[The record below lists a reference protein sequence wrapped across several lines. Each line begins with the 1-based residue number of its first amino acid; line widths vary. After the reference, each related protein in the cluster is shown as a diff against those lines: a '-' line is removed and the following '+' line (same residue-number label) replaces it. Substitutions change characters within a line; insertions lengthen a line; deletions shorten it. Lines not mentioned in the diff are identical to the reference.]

1 MDLVVE
7 IVVRVLLAGYVGM
20 GVWMTMRV
28 LALAGLRWWWALI
41 LWAPAACWLVP
52 GAALAGLLATPVPII
67 LTWAFAYAEWPALI
81 DRARIGR
88 RAPVSPD
95 GESLSAR
102 ARAHT
107 FFAGMDMDMDGDE
120 TPAAAHQRTAPQPRR
135 ASGGDQVVLTAE
147 PGQPP
152 ARPEPMSVRQSQPTR
167 TPPCAPADE
176 PPGSTPRENWMLSG
190 FDNRGRA
197 LRYQLRADDIRACDD
212 GFIVGRNPE
221 VAHLVISD
229 GSVSRNHAR
238 LRLKGTRLLIEDL
251 DSANGTWIDDRA
263 LSPHRAVE
271 VDNGALIEFGA
282 VKLTLTHA

>member
-20 GVWMTMRV
+20 GAWMTMRV

-41 LWAPAACWLVP
+41 LWAPAAFWLVP
-52 GAALAGLLATPVPII
+52 GAALAGLLATPLPII

-88 RAPVSPD
+88 RSPPD

-107 FFAGMDMDMDGDE
+107 FFAGMDMDLDGDE
-120 TPAAAHQRTAPQPRR
+120 APAVLQHTAPHPRR
-135 ASGGDQVVLTAE
+135 PTGGDSPILSADHD
-147 PGQPP
+147 PPP
-152 ARPEPMSVRQSQPTR
+152 ARPEPMSVRQSQAPR
-167 TPPCAPADE
+167 TPGSQSAGDE
-176 PPGSTPRENWMLSG
+176 PAVAPRENWMLSG
-190 FDNRGRA
+190 FDDKGRV

-212 GFIVGRNPE
+212 GYVVGRNPQ

-229 GSVSRNHAR
+229 DSVSRNHAR
-238 LRLKGTRLLIEDL
+238 LRLRGMRLLIEDL
-251 DSANGTWIDDRA
+251 GSANGTWIDGHA
-263 LSPHRAVE
+263 LSPHRAFE
-271 VDNGALIEFGA
+271 LDLGASIEFGG